1 MIRKADV
8 CVIGGGPAGIE
19 AAKEARCYG
28 AKKVIIL
35 ERENELGGIL
45 NQCIHI
51 GFGQKLFKEE
61 LTGPEYAQK
70 IAQDI
75 QSDIEVLNDTYV
87 LSIDSNLL
95 VTAISQNLGLV
106 EIQAGAIVLAMG
118 CREKPRGALEICGSR
133 PSGIFTAGTAQRLLK
148 LYGKLVGKNIV
159 IMGTYDLGLI
169 MARRFT
175 YEGAKVKMVVES
187 RSYYMGLSR
196 NVAECINDLNIPML
210 LNTKVIEV
218 LGKERL
224 QAVKIAPV
232 DQYGNVD
239 YNQSKIVECDTLVLS
254 AGLVPENELAQ
265 NAGVVLNYASGGAV
279 TDQYCQTS
287 VRGIYACGNVLY
299 VHDLADQVTDEA
311 KIAGLGAARFAMD
324 DFYHN
329 KPKFLV
335 KSAGYTKYTMPCI
348 IQKTKDPIKLYI
360 RVKQAIKPAYISVK
374 CGGREIYRKNYNILI
389 HGEMQPIILNGK
401 DIDGDIE
408 VLSGER
414 T

>member
-1 MIRKADV
+1 MIRRADV

-19 AAKEARCYG
+19 AAKEAKCYG
-28 AKKVIIL
+28 AKKVIII
-35 ERENELGGIL
+35 EREKELGGIL

-51 GFGQKLFKEE
+51 GFGQKIFKED

-75 QSDIEVLNDTYV
+75 PSDIEVLTDTYV
-87 LSIDSNLL
+87 LSVDANLL
-95 VTAISQNLGLV
+95 VTAISQKLGLV
-106 EIQAGAIVLAMG
+106 EIQAGAVVLAMG
-118 CREKPRGALEICGSR
+118 CREKPRGALDIGGTR

-148 LYGKLVGKNIV
+148 LYGKLVGKDIV

-175 YEGAKVKMVVES
+175 YEKANVKMVVES

-210 LNTKVIEV
+210 LNTKVVEV

-224 QAVKIAPV
+224 EAVKIAPV
-232 DQYGNVD
+232 DS
-239 YNQSKIVECDTLVLS
+239 QSNIDLSQAKIVECDTLVLS
-254 AGLVPENELAQ
+254 AGLVPENEIAK
-265 NAGVVLNYASGGAV
+265 NAGVVLNFASGGAV

-287 VRGIYACGNVLY
+287 VKGMFACGNVLY

-311 KIAGLGAARFAMD
+311 KIAGMGAAQYAMD
-324 DFYHN
+324 GFYHN
-329 KPKFLV
+329 RQKFAV
-335 KSAGYTKYTMPCI
+335 KSAGFTKYTMPCV
-348 IQKTKDPIKLYI
+348 IQKTSEPVKLYV
-360 RVKQAIKPAYISVK
+360 RVKQALKPAYISVK

-389 HGEMQPIILNGK
+389 HGEMQPVILNGK

-408 VLSGER
+408 VYCGV
-414 T
+414 

>member
-1 MIRKADV
+1 MIRRADV

-19 AAKEARCYG
+19 AAKEAKCYG
-28 AKKVIIL
+28 AKKVIII
-35 ERENELGGIL
+35 EREKELGGIL
-45 NQCIHI
+45 NQCIHV
-51 GFGQKLFKEE
+51 GFGLKLFKEE

-75 QSDIEVLNDTYV
+75 PGDIEVLTETYV
-87 LSIDSNLL
+87 LSIDNSLL
-95 VTAISQNLGLV
+95 VTAISQKLGLV

-118 CREKPRGALEICGSR
+118 CREKPRGALDIGGTR

-148 LYGKLVGKNIV
+148 LYGKLVGKDIV

-175 YEGAKVKMVVES
+175 YEKANVKMVVES

-224 QAVKIAPV
+224 EAVKIAPV
-232 DQYGNVD
+232 DQEGNID
-239 YNQSKIVECDTLVLS
+239 LSKARIVECDTLVLA
-254 AGLVPENELAQ
+254 AGLVPENEIAK
-265 NAGVVLNYASGGAV
+265 NAGVELNFASGGAV

-287 VRGIYACGNVLY
+287 VKGMFACGNVLY

-311 KIAGLGAARFAMD
+311 KMAGMGAARYAMAG
-324 DFYHN
+324 FYHN
-329 KPKFLV
+329 KQKFAV
-335 KSAGYTKYTMPCI
+335 KSAGFTKYTMPCI
-348 IQKTKDPIKLYI
+348 IQKTTEPVKLYI
-360 RVKQAIKPAYISVK
+360 RVKQAVKPAYISVK
-374 CGGREIYRKNYNILI
+374 CGDREIYRKNYNILI

-401 DIDGDIE
+401 DIDDDIE
-408 VLSGER
+408 VYCGVR
-414 T
+414 V